1 MVTVLTYSDNN
12 IHCMNEN
19 DHMRS
24 VVFDVDGTLFDTL
37 PSLSA
42 AANNVLAA
50 AGMRQ
55 VSTSLLRPA
64 LNEGLRSM
72 FRHAIA
78 LQSTPV
84 DAIVA
89 NQLEG
94 EYMAH
99 YEERWLP
106 AAPLYAG
113 VAKALAALKSQGLRL
128 GICTNRDRAS
138 TEALLAAA
146 SIADSFDAI
155 VSLGDAP
162 FPKPAPD
169 PLLLLME
176 LLQVP
181 PAEALF
187 VGDSG
192 MDARCAQLSRV
203 RFAAHLGGY
212 AGQPGDLLP
221 NVLSFTGYDQL
232 TGWVLDR
239 PAVLHLESAFR
250 NQPSS
255 LTQENS

>member
-1 MVTVLTYSDNN
+1 MN
-12 IHCMNEN
+12 INGQI
-19 DHMRS
+19 RS
-24 VVFDVDGTLFDTL
+24 VIFDVDGTMFDTL

-42 AANNVLAA
+42 AANDVLAK
-50 AGMRQ
+50 AGMRE

-64 LNEGLRSM
+64 LNEGLRPM
-72 FRHAIA
+72 FRQAIA
-78 LQSTPV
+78 LQSAPV
-84 DAIVA
+84 DALVA
-89 NQLEG
+89 SQLES

-99 YEERWLP
+99 YGQRWL
-106 AAPLYAG
+106 ATAVLFAG
-113 VAKALAALKSQGLRL
+113 VADALAALKSQGLKL

-138 TEALLAAA
+138 TEVLLASA

-162 FPKPAPD
+162 LPKPASA

-176 LLQVP
+176 RLEVP
-181 PAEALF
+181 PADALF

-192 MDARCAQLSRV
+192 LDACCARLSQV

-212 AGQPGDLLP
+212 AGQPGDLFP

-239 PAVLHLESAFR
+239 RCALFHPARGTSPCPINLSH
-250 NQPSS
+250 
-255 LTQENS
+255 